1 MKDLKLCEGAQLQ
14 LCHKTNKNQ
23 LRALQ
28 AAEKLA
34 RAVGRGFIPGLKSI
48 KSTWALAPAVRFS
61 SFSLEIW
68 RYSAASLARG
78 KSSIGSAP
86 TAGCPTFAAAPP
98 RLRWDSS
105 TYL

>member
-48 KSTWALAPAVRFS
+48 KSTWALAPAEILLPLGFRCT
-61 SFSLEIW
+61 SLKGHDFNRAID
-68 RYSAASLARG
+68 AA
-78 KSSIGSAP
+78 K
-86 TAGCPTFAAAPP
+86 
-98 RLRWDSS
+98 
-105 TYL
+105 